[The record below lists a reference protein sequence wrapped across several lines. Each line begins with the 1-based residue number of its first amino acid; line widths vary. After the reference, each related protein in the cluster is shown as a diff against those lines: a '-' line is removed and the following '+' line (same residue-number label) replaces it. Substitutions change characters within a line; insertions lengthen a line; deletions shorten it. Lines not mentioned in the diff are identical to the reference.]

1 MTLADRS
8 IEERWRVG
16 SAVALT
22 LLVQTAVSLQ
32 AASVPVMATAIA
44 ESRGWSVTWI
54 ALYPP
59 ILYFAAF
66 IVSFRVPS
74 LLQRLGGMG
83 LALCCLAAGCVGL
96 LALLPDSIA
105 LSAVA
110 PLSLGLGYGAMTPA
124 SSHILGPRTSPNTAG
139 LVMSIKQSG
148 VPLGAVL
155 AGAILPIFILHL
167 GWQYALIALTLA
179 TGAVALVLLP
189 SVAWLSGTEG
199 AAKPVSYRPLEPVR
213 RLFKVRGMMTLLFA
227 TLVFT
232 AMQLCLRSFFTVYLV
247 KDLGLNL
254 ATAGLAFGVSQA
266 VGIFGQVGW
275 ATVSDRLLSPHTVM
289 AIVGSL
295 MTIAAVLTAVI
306 GPGSSVFV
314 VIGVAALFGISAA
327 GFIPVV
333 LGEVARHSPSGQVGA
348 MTSGANLFVISGALL
363 GPLVFGAVSSGL
375 GYPAAFIALALCTLV
390 GTVAV
395 ASRSGA

>member
-1 MTLADRS
+1 
-8 IEERWRVG
+8 
-16 SAVALT
+16 
-22 LLVQTAVSLQ
+22 
-32 AASVPVMATAIA
+32 
-44 ESRGWSVTWI
+44 VTWI

-124 SSHILGPRTSPNTAG
+124 SSHILGPRTSLNTAG